1 VYKCQSEKFVACTV
15 VEFDLYGGGAV
26 MVWASICLNCRTD
39 LYDFRQGRK
48 TALRY
53 HDVILE
59 LTVRPF
65 AAAVADII
73 ICIQEYSQPR
83 TVRVSM
89 NFLAEEGIDVMD
101 WPARSLYLKIIEY

>member
-1 VYKCQSEKFVACTV
+1 
-15 VEFDLYGGGAV
+15 VESDLYGGGAV
-26 MVWASICLNCRTD
+26 TVWVGICLNSRAD
-39 LYDFRQGRK
+39 LYDFRQGRI

-53 HDVILE
+53 HDVILK

-65 AAAVADII
+65 AAAVADSII
-73 ICIQEYSQPR
+73 FIQEYAQPR